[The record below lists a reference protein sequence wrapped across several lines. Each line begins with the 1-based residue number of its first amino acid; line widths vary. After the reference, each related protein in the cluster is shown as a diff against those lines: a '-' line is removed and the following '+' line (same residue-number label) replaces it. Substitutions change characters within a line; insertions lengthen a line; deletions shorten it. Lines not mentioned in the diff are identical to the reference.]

1 MVEFIQKSK
10 AVMLMM
16 TTLIFSNIMSAAA
29 LRPPRRRRKVT
40 VSLNQHRQAVGRV
53 NQADDRVRAAPRG
66 RVVVTAPSQGVEDA
80 DSLHDFCSSETSVG
94 DDSENG
100 VLPCDAEVQK
110 QSSEIAPPR
119 PAYKPQIRSHH
130 SQVQEL
136 ADRYDFTFKP
146 LLQPTPA
153 GDCARAAA
161 DSPSVVYTDIFG
173 TDTDIRESVMKD
185 LRKLMLE
192 ARGESLSDLQA
203 HLDNIPKKGMFELED

>member
-10 AVMLMM
+10 GVMLMM
-16 TTLIFSNIMSAAA
+16 TTLILSNIMSAAA
-29 LRPPRRRRKVT
+29 LRPPRRRKVKR
-40 VSLNQHRQAVGRV
+40 SLNQPRV
-53 NQADDRVRAAPRG
+53 KRADDCVRAAPRV
-66 RVVVTAPSQGVEDA
+66 RVVTAPSQGVEDA
-80 DSLHDFCSSETSVG
+80 DSLHDFGSSDTSVG
-94 DDSENG
+94 DDSEN
-100 VLPCDAEVQK
+100 K

-119 PAYKPQIRSHH
+119 PAYKPQIRSPQIRSHH
-130 SQVQEL
+130 SQVLEL
-136 ADRYDFTFKP
+136 ANRYDFTFKP

-173 TDTDIRESVMKD
+173 TDTDIRESVMAD

-203 HLDNIPKKGMFELED
+203 HLDKIPEKGMFELED